1 MSTGDLIAFVT
12 YITQILSSLMMVTMM
27 FVMFSR
33 AMASAKRI
41 REVMEENIDIKDI
54 DLSDEDKA
62 LNEYD
67 RFCLELIKEIDQL
80 NEKVILLRA
89 SEPMLE
95 LEKYYGDRDKYKEV
109 IEEVRE
115 RLEYYLIGNMKY
127 EDSQKE
133 FKKLLQMLDKVK
145 DVK

>member
-1 MSTGDLIAFVT
+1 MINE
-12 YITQILSSLMMVTMM
+12 LMMR
-27 FVMFSR
+27 F
-33 AMASAKRI
+33 AQI
-41 REVMEENIDIKDI
+41 RGSYARKKFGN
-54 DLSDEDKA
+54 LSDEDKA

-109 IEEVRE
+109 IEEVIQEIYKLRHQIICGKCICE
-115 RLEYYLIGNMKY
+115 GTTNLDN
-127 EDSQKE
+127 
-133 FKKLLQMLDKVK
+133 LLQILDKVK
-145 DVK
+145 EVK

>member
-1 MSTGDLIAFVT
+1 MIEAKMMRFA
-12 YITQILSSLMMVTMM
+12 QIRGSYARKK
-27 FVMFSR
+27 FG
-33 AMASAKRI
+33 
-41 REVMEENIDIKDI
+41 N
-54 DLSDEDKA
+54 LSDEDRA

-109 IEEVRE
+109 IKEVRE
-115 RLEYYLIGNMKY
+115 YVEKNLSFCEN
-127 EDSQKE
+127 DSQGAYEKCNIRMVSDR
-133 FKKLLQMLDKVK
+133 KLLQILDKVK
-145 DVK
+145 EVG

>member
-1 MSTGDLIAFVT
+1 MINELMTRFA
-12 YITQILSSLMMVTMM
+12 QIRSSYARKK
-27 FVMFSR
+27 FG
-33 AMASAKRI
+33 
-41 REVMEENIDIKDI
+41 N
-54 DLSDEDKA
+54 LSDEDKA

-127 EDSQKE
+127 EDSQEE

-145 DVK
+145 EVG